1 MYSNL
6 ILTQGN
12 FTEGKTDKH
21 HEFFLTVVKQYSAL
35 LEALRLGQIK
45 RKEDENFSFLIADRP
60 VPGCPEEITNP
71 KILYRNQNRFLEFP
85 EKEKSLINLRLDYFS
100 KFG

>member
-12 FTEGKTDKH
+12 FTEGKTDKR

-45 RKEDENFSFLIADRP
+45 RKEDENFGYLVAARP
-60 VPGCPEEITNP
+60 VADCPQEITDP
-71 KILYRNQNRFLEFP
+71 ERLYRSQGRTAEF
-85 EKEKSLINLRLDYFS
+85 
-100 KFG
+100 